1 MLEQWMSWMAIV
13 GGKPDSVGIMAI
25 HIGIIVVAAVLLSL
39 LLRRL
44 LLLIERQRVQV
55 LALPAEKVLA
65 ASFGLLIGLL
75 IGWLGALVI
84 AWWPSVYEVV
94 RTFLMLTLGYLGL
107 RTGYERAGELLYT
120 ERNDVRHPVHNSN
133 YNMPESKEQMVKPL
147 PTDKNHADM
156 LISRMPAI
164 SIMDANIAIDGR
176 IEGIIACG
184 FVQGIVIVPD
194 FIVQELQFIADS
206 ADTLRRQRGKKGL
219 DTLTR
224 LREQPGIELEVAS
237 THYSDSVR
245 ADERLVQL
253 AAARKAALITNDRNL
268 QQIAELHDI
277 RILSVNRLAALL
289 KPQLVAGELLYV
301 QMTRAGKEPGQ
312 GIAYLDD
319 GTMIVVEQGKDH
331 IGQELEV
338 IVTSVLQTSNG
349 KMVFARPHT
358 EEHIEQHD
366 H

>member
-1 MLEQWMSWMAIV
+1 MEEWMSWMAMLA
-13 GGKPDSVGIMAI
+13 GKPDTPGIMAI
-25 HIGIIVVAAVLLSL
+25 HIGMIVVAAIVLSL
-39 LLRRL
+39 LIRRL
-44 LLLIERQRVQV
+44 LVLIERQRVQV

-84 AWWPSVYEVV
+84 AWWPSVYEIV

-107 RTGYERAGELLYT
+107 RIGYERAGELLYP
-120 ERNDVRHPVHNSN
+120 EHRRVRYTADYDHHI
-133 YNMPESKEQMVKPL
+133 SKDSDKIIKEL
-147 PTDKNHADM
+147 PDGAQEVDLM
-156 LISRMPAI
+156 ASRMPAI

-194 FIVQELQFIADS
+194 FIVQELQAIADS

-219 DTLTR
+219 DTLTK
-224 LREQPGIELEVAS
+224 LRDQPSIELEVAS
-237 THYSDSVR
+237 THYSDNMS

-268 QQIAELHDI
+268 QQIAELHGI

-289 KPQLVAGELLYV
+289 KPQLMAGELLYV

-358 EEHIEQHD
+358 EEHSE
-366 H
+366 